1 MDPFFCGRLATRCGY
16 FPDYLQFFHILVT
29 TILYDYKRWKSVRRA
44 ERPDWFMFG
53 YVRIYKPDLKVA
65 EYEYYQGIYC
75 SLCKQLGKRYG
86 LLARMTLSYDFT
98 FLALLRMALDDR
110 CTGFQKGRCAF
121 NPLKKRTCCRDNDH
135 IPFAADAATLLVYYK
150 IKDNLADE
158 GFWKSLPSRFL
169 LPFASHVWK
178 KALKR
183 QPELDEMIRACM
195 EKQAGLERA
204 GTASIDAAAE
214 PTAQMLSGLAA
225 LSARDDK
232 ERRVLERFGYCLG
245 RWIYLADAV
254 DDLAEDLEKGSYNPY
269 ILSRGLTRDRPEEL
283 EETRRYS
290 LFTLNACLA
299 ECLAAYNLLAVRR
312 FDGILRNVL
321 EQGMPAVQRR
331 ILAGKPGKAEE
342 NTRNS
347 EIETPL

>member
-1 MDPFFCGRLATRCGY
+1 
-16 FPDYLQFFHILVT
+16 
-29 TILYDYKRWKSVRRA
+29 
-44 ERPDWFMFG
+44 
-53 YVRIYKPDLKVA
+53 
-65 EYEYYQGIYC
+65 
-75 SLCKQLGKRYG
+75 
-86 LLARMTLSYDFT
+86 ARMTLSYDFT